1 MPMMNNAYVAPM
13 WANDSAPAL
22 DATELQAMSDS
33 IEGSQTLANSVTLTT
48 AWTDAGDDVFTQ
60 EVTVSGGTANSKV
73 DLQPTVEQIRQ
84 FINDGLSAMCVIN
97 DGGTFTVYAIGA
109 APTAEMTLQITR
121 TEAIY
126 GAG

>member
-22 DATELQAMSDS
+22 DAAELQAMSDS

-73 DLQPTVEQIRQ
+73 DLQPSAAQLKALMADGVSALYVE
-84 FINDGLSAMCVIN
+84 N

-109 APTAEMTLQITR
+109 APTAEMTVQITR
-121 TEAIY
+121 TEV
-126 GAG
+126 AG